1 MAWSP
6 YTSLRYFERQVASK
20 EMTLREAFSD
30 SICRLNAPPAD
41 PSVVIIF
48 FILSKLSKVNLLS
61 ACMNRSRSPVAF
73 FAPAFIWK
81 ALPDLLVI
89 TRVAMRR
96 ATETVESVLPPSTT
110 IISCGFRLEIAR
122 RLSSKIKVSFRVGMT
137 TDVFNMSSYRGIN
150 FWAGQNLAR

>member
-6 YTSLRYFERQVASK
+6 YTRLRYFERQVASK

-41 PSVVIIF
+41 PSVFIIF
-48 FILSKLSKVNLLS
+48 SILLKLSKVNLLS

-73 FAPAFIWK
+73 FAPVFIWR

-89 TRVAMRR
+89 TRVAVQR
-96 ATETVESVLPPSTT
+96 ATETVESALPPSTT
-110 IISCGFRLEIAR
+110 IISCGFRLERAR
-122 RLSSKIKVSFRVGMT
+122 RLSSKIKASLRVGIT
-137 TDVFNMSSYRGIN
+137 IDIFNVSRDRRVG
-150 FWAGQNLAR
+150 FCGE

>member
-6 YTSLRYFERQVASK
+6 YTRLRYFEHQVASK
-20 EMTLREAFSD
+20 EMTLSEAFSD

-41 PSVVIIF
+41 PSGVIILI
-48 FILSKLSKVNLLS
+48 ILLKLSKGNLLS

-73 FAPAFIWK
+73 FAPAFIWR
-81 ALPDLLVI
+81 ALPGLLVI

-110 IISCGFRLEIAR
+110 IISCGLRLEIAR
-122 RLSSKIKVSFRVGMT
+122 TLSSKIKVSLRVGMT
-137 TDVFNMSSYRGIN
+137 TDIFNMSSYRGIN
-150 FWAGQNLAR
+150 FCAG

>member
-6 YTSLRYFERQVASK
+6 YTRLRYFERQVARK
-20 EMTLREAFSD
+20 EMTLREVFSD

-41 PSVVIIF
+41 PSGVIILI
-48 FILSKLSKVNLLS
+48 ILLKLSKGNLLS

-73 FAPAFIWK
+73 FAPAFIWR
-81 ALPDLLVI
+81 ALPGLLVI

-96 ATETVESVLPPSTT
+96 ATEKVASVLPPSTT

-122 RLSSKIKVSFRVGMT
+122 RLSSKIKVSLRVGMT
-137 TDVFNMSSYRGIN
+137 KDIFNMSSYRGIN
-150 FWAGQNLAR
+150 FCAG

>member
-6 YTSLRYFERQVASK
+6 YTRLRYFERQVASK

-48 FILSKLSKVNLLS
+48 FILSKLAKVNLLS

-73 FAPAFIWK
+73 LAPAFIWR
-81 ALPDLLVI
+81 ALPDLLLI
-89 TRVAMRR
+89 TSVAMRR
-96 ATETVESVLPPSTT
+96 ATEKVESVLPPSTT
-110 IISCGFRLEIAR
+110 IISCGLRLEIAR
-122 RLSSKIKVSFRVGMT
+122 RLFSKIKVSLRVGMT
-137 TDVFNMSSYRGIN
+137 IDIFNMSSYGGIS
-150 FWAGQNLAR
+150 FCAG

>member
-6 YTSLRYFERQVASK
+6 YTRLRYFERQVASK

-41 PSVVIIF
+41 SFVVITF
-48 FILSKLSKVNLLS
+48 SILLKLSKVNLLS

-73 FAPAFIWK
+73 LAPVFICR

-89 TRVAMRR
+89 TKVAIRR
-96 ATETVESVLPPSTT
+96 ATETVESALPPSTT

-122 RLSSKIKVSFRVGMT
+122 RLSSKIKVSLRVGIT
-137 TDVFNMSSYRGIN
+137 TDIFKVPSDRGVD
-150 FWAGQNLAR
+150 FYVE

>member
-6 YTSLRYFERQVASK
+6 YTRLRYFDRQVASK
-20 EMTLREAFSD
+20 EMAWRQAFSD
-30 SICRLNAPPAD
+30 SICRLNAPPTDA
-41 PSVVIIF
+41 SVVITF

-73 FAPAFIWK
+73 FAPAFIWR

-96 ATETVESVLPPSTT
+96 ATEKVESVLPPSTT

-122 RLSSKIKVSFRVGMT
+122 RLSSKIKVSLRVGIT
-137 TDVFNMSSYRGIN
+137 TDIFNVSSDRGVD
-150 FWAGQNLAR
+150 FCAE

>member
-6 YTSLRYFERQVASK
+6 YTRLRYFERQVASK

-41 PSVVIIF
+41 PSVVITF
-48 FILSKLSKVNLLS
+48 SILLKLSKFNLLS

-73 FAPAFIWK
+73 FAPAFIWR
-81 ALPDLLVI
+81 ALPGLLVI

-96 ATETVESVLPPSTT
+96 ATEKVESVLPPSTT
-110 IISCGFRLEIAR
+110 IISCGLRLEIAR
-122 RLSSKIKVSFRVGMT
+122 RLSSKIKVSLRAGMT
-137 TDVFNMSSYRGIN
+137 TDIFNMSSYRGIN
-150 FWAGQNLAR
+150 FCAGQSSVR